1 MRNWLLQRRLARLE
15 AKSGIG
21 ADPPPL
27 IILRVVKPNGQF
39 GGEPCEADR
48 AEADGQV
55 WRREPG
61 ETSQDFED
69 RVIANLPKRQHF
81 AARVIFYPTD

>member
-1 MRNWLLQRRLARLE
+1 MKNALLKRRLERLE

-21 ADPPPL
+21 AIPPPL
-27 IILRVVKPNGQF
+27 IIVGFVKPNGQF
-39 GGEPCEADR
+39 GGEPCEVAR

-61 ETSQDFED
+61 EKAQDFEK
-69 RVIANLPKRQHF
+69 RVIANLPNGEHF
-81 AARVIFYPTD
+81 PTLLIFFPTA